1 MTEQS
6 VPPEPAIHHAFN
18 ESATEPDLTD
28 PRKAN
33 PHERSRPEGRRPG
46 H

>member
-6 VPPEPAIHHAFN
+6 FPPQPDIHDAPN
-18 ESATEPDLTD
+18 KSASGPDLTD
-28 PRKAN
+28 PRKSN